1 MKVICKLCK
10 VVINFI
16 KKNNKYIGGVFLSE
30 YFTFNEYMKNNRL
43 TPSEEDYVEMIYRI
57 NLRNKNV
64 QMKDVANELNIKPAS
79 VTKMVKKLNEK
90 GILEYK
96 KYDYIKLTQAGYKLG
111 ETLLKRHNT
120 IYRFLQILGLEHN
133 IHEETEKMEHTIS
146 YDTLEKM
153 STLID
158 FFSKYEEIYS
168 SLRDF
173 QKNKNLDT

>member
-1 MKVICKLCK
+1 M
-10 VVINFI
+10 
-16 KKNNKYIGGVFLSE
+16 SE